1 MIVCALDAA
10 YINATDE
17 NSNGCLNR
25 SFGNIKGL
33 PRLLFQCVDWPNR
46 DGNVRQVRRSE
57 ASAANVR
64 LFRGLQPKSLWR
76 KFLQLPNS
84 KNLVQTNWLGIE
96 TAKSANF
103 LSIEGGY
110 MKSAIFA
117 VVLLTVGCFSLP
129 LFAQQQDLQEVM
141 NAANALSARES
152 ELLGKKDAAGI
163 ASLFTSD
170 GLLVMLAPQFAF
182 KPGRDAIQKH
192 YQGIIDAGATS
203 ITLELKNL
211 ELRGNDGVWAAG
223 NYSVTVKDKTIQGNW
238 FRILKR
244 ENGTW
249 KIAMEAF
256 ARAGAIDA
264 PPAATGSSP
273 TPANS
278 K

>member
-1 MIVCALDAA
+1 
-10 YINATDE
+10 
-17 NSNGCLNR
+17 
-25 SFGNIKGL
+25 
-33 PRLLFQCVDWPNR
+33 
-46 DGNVRQVRRSE
+46 
-57 ASAANVR
+57 
-64 LFRGLQPKSLWR
+64 
-76 KFLQLPNS
+76 
-84 KNLVQTNWLGIE
+84 
-96 TAKSANF
+96 
-103 LSIEGGY
+103 

-117 VVLLTVGCFSLP
+117 VALLTVGCFSLP

-152 ELLGKKDAAGI
+152 ELLSKKDAAGI

-273 TPANS
+273 PPQTANKQRFIVQSEWAGRNRDNVADCCRRS
-278 K
+278 KIILVRHVATCSGTIRFHGSSKKLKTQDKRERDYCLRVARTSASLTWSGDG

>member
-1 MIVCALDAA
+1 M
-10 YINATDE
+10 
-17 NSNGCLNR
+17 
-25 SFGNIKGL
+25 KG
-33 PRLLFQCVDWPNR
+33 
-46 DGNVRQVRRSE
+46 
-57 ASAANVR
+57 
-64 LFRGLQPKSLWR
+64 
-76 KFLQLPNS
+76 
-84 KNLVQTNWLGIE
+84 
-96 TAKSANF
+96 
-103 LSIEGGY
+103 
-110 MKSAIFA
+110 AIFA
-117 VVLLTVGCFSLP
+117 IAVLTVGCFTLP
-129 LFAQQQDLQEVM
+129 TFAQQQDLQEVM
-141 NAANALSARES
+141 NATNGLGARES

-192 YQGIIDAGATS
+192 YQGIIDAGVS
-203 ITLELKNL
+203 DITLELKNL

-244 ENGTW
+244 EAGTW

-264 PPAATGSSP
+264 AASPSPAPPNG
-273 TPANS
+273 

>member
-1 MIVCALDAA
+1 MPTF
-10 YINATDE
+10 YQ
-17 NSNGCLNR
+17 S
-25 SFGNIKGL
+25 
-33 PRLLFQCVDWPNR
+33 
-46 DGNVRQVRRSE
+46 
-57 ASAANVR
+57 
-64 LFRGLQPKSLWR
+64 RGLHEKP
-76 KFLQLPNS
+76 
-84 KNLVQTNWLGIE
+84 
-96 TAKSANF
+96 
-103 LSIEGGY
+103 
-110 MKSAIFA
+110 IFA

-129 LFAQQQDLQEVM
+129 IFAQQQDLQEVM

-152 ELLGKKDAAGI
+152 ELLSKKDAAGI

-192 YQGIIDAGATS
+192 YQGIIDAGATG

-256 ARAGAIDA
+256 ARAVYRCS
-264 PPAATGSSP
+264 PSRPGSSP
-273 TPANS
+273 PPANS